1 LHGSLLNIRRVVSR
15 ICGALFRGSLETIH
29 VTAPRMQNHDN
40 ADTSSKKTQEDT
52 DVRGHSAPT
61 RPQASGPQD
70 PDHPDHPML
79 KQIREGVAKIDESVG
94 KPYDEM
100 SERVS
105 RCLLAACKDN
115 RERYPDA
122 GNTSL
127 AANALQRVDHV
138 LMGKNGNLVAI
149 EGHIDDPT
157 HKRAAVSID
166 QAIHMPL
173 EQSDAKLQAANQAI
187 AQEQTQTRQQELA
200 RSKQQD
206 SQQAPRM
213 SV

>member
-1 LHGSLLNIRRVVSR
+1 
-15 ICGALFRGSLETIH
+15 
-29 VTAPRMQNHDN
+29 
-40 ADTSSKKTQEDT
+40 
-52 DVRGHSAPT
+52 
-61 RPQASGPQD
+61 
-70 PDHPDHPML
+70 ML
-79 KQIREGVAKIDESVG
+79 KQIREGVAKIDEGVG

-127 AANALQRVDHV
+127 AVHSLQRVDHL
-138 LMGKNGNLVAI
+138 LMGKKGKLVAI
-149 EGHIDDPT
+149 EGRIDDPT

-166 QAIHMPL
+166 HVIHMPL
-173 EQSDAKLQAANQAI
+173 EQSDAKLQAANQVI
-187 AQEQTQTRQQELA
+187 AQEQTQTRQQELV
-200 RSKQQD
+200 Q
-206 SQQAPRM
+206 SQQHAAQQVPHM

>member
-1 LHGSLLNIRRVVSR
+1 
-15 ICGALFRGSLETIH
+15 
-29 VTAPRMQNHDN
+29 
-40 ADTSSKKTQEDT
+40 
-52 DVRGHSAPT
+52 
-61 RPQASGPQD
+61 
-70 PDHPDHPML
+70 ML

-94 KPYDEM
+94 KPYDKM
-100 SERVS
+100 SARVS

-122 GNTSL
+122 GNTPL
-127 AANALQRVDHV
+127 AANAMQRVDHV

-149 EGHIDDPT
+149 EGQINDPT

-166 QAIHMPL
+166 QAINMPL

-187 AQEQTQTRQQELA
+187 AQEQTQTRQQELV
-200 RSKQQD
+200 R
-206 SQQAPRM
+206 SQQQEAQQPPRM